1 MFFLFYI
8 PNPSQDFHIINDY
21 TVPQNAQMK
30 MIIIF
35 ETNHIVRGIGMKK
48 SMFLKLVG
56 ILAVLTLMLVA
67 CSDPNNEVK
76 ESNEASQESK
86 STETNASEEAAK
98 TTVEITDAHGTV
110 TVPVNPKNVVALDNR
125 TFETLADW
133 NIDLVAVPKDV
144 MPSDSPYVKDDSV
157 QNVGNHREP
166 NLEIIA
172 AANPELVII
181 GQRFA
186 GYYEDIKKIVPNA
199 AVIDL
204 NVDVSEEA
212 ATPGENLTNG
222 LKNSTIA
229 LGQIFD
235 KNEEANQLVADFDK
249 VIENAK
255 SAYNGTDTIMSVIV
269 AGGNIGFSAPHSGRV
284 WGPMYEIFGWV
295 PALEV
300 ADATSDHQGD
310 EVSVEAIAQSNPD
323 WLFVLDRDA
332 ATSSATDS
340 VPAQDVIDHSPALQ
354 NTTSV
359 SKGQIVYAPADTYT
373 NESIQTYI
381 ELFENLANTLAK

>member
-1 MFFLFYI
+1 
-8 PNPSQDFHIINDY
+8 
-21 TVPQNAQMK
+21 
-30 MIIIF
+30 
-35 ETNHIVRGIGMKK
+35 MKK
-48 SMFLKLVG
+48 SMFLKFVG
-56 ILAVLTLMLVA
+56 IIAVLTLMLVA
-67 CSDPNNEVK
+67 CSDS
-76 ESNEASQESK
+76 SNKSNQESK
-86 STETNASEEAAK
+86 SNEDNGSKEVAK
-98 TTVEITDAHGTV
+98 PATVEITDAHGTV

-133 NIDLVAVPKDV
+133 KIELAAVPKDV
-144 MPSDSPYVKDDSV
+144 MPADSPYVSDESV
-157 QNVGNHREP
+157 QNIGNHREP

-172 AANPELVII
+172 AANPELVIV

-186 GYYEDIKKIVPNA
+186 DYYEEIKKLVPNA
-199 AVIDL
+199 VVIDL

-212 ATPGENLTNG
+212 ATPGENLVNG

-235 KNEEANQLVADFDK
+235 KNEEAKQVVADFDK

-255 SAYNGTDTIMSVIV
+255 SAYNGTDKVMSVIV
-269 AGGNIGFSAPHSGRV
+269 GGGDIGFAAPHSGRV
-284 WGPMYEIFGWV
+284 WGPMYEIFGWA

-300 ADATSDHQGD
+300 ADSTSDHKGD

-332 ATSSATDS
+332 AISGEKDS
-340 VPAQDVIDHSPALQ
+340 VPAQDVIANAPALQ
-354 NTTSV
+354 KTTAV
-359 SKGQIVYAPADTYT
+359 SKKHIIYAPADTYT

-381 ELFENLANTLAK
+381 ELFENLASTLAK

>member
-1 MFFLFYI
+1 
-8 PNPSQDFHIINDY
+8 
-21 TVPQNAQMK
+21 
-30 MIIIF
+30 
-35 ETNHIVRGIGMKK
+35 MKK
-48 SMFLKLVG
+48 SMFLKFVG
-56 ILAVLTLMLVA
+56 IIAVLTLMLVA
-67 CSDPNNEVK
+67 CSDSSNKSNQEST
-76 ESNEASQESK
+76 SNEDNGSK
-86 STETNASEEAAK
+86 EVAK
-98 TTVEITDAHGTV
+98 PATVEITDAHGTV

-133 NIDLVAVPKDV
+133 KIELAAVPKDV
-144 MPSDSPYVKDDSV
+144 MPADSPYVSDESV
-157 QNVGNHREP
+157 QNIGNHREP

-172 AANPELVII
+172 AANPELVIV

-186 GYYEDIKKIVPNA
+186 DYYEEIKKLVPNA
-199 AVIDL
+199 VVIDL

-212 ATPGENLTNG
+212 ATPGENLVNG

-235 KNEEANQLVADFDK
+235 KNEEAKQVVADFDK

-255 SAYNGTDTIMSVIV
+255 SAYNGTDKVMSVIV
-269 AGGNIGFSAPHSGRV
+269 GGGDIGFAAPHSGRV
-284 WGPMYEIFGWV
+284 WGPMYEIFGWA

-300 ADATSDHQGD
+300 ADSTSDHKGD

-332 ATSSATDS
+332 AISGEKDA
-340 VPAQDVIDHSPALQ
+340 VPAQDVIANAPALQ
-354 NTTSV
+354 KTTAV
-359 SKGQIVYAPADTYT
+359 SKKHIIYAPADTYT